1 MTIVDDI
8 NLVSNDYACVR
19 RGGVMRRLLV
29 MGGCARLDGLVLGQ
43 FVALALLLTRL
54 RCDG

>member
-1 MTIVDDI
+1 MAIVDDI
-8 NLVSNDYACVR
+8 DLVSHDNAGVR
-19 RGGVMRRLLV
+19 GGGVMRRLLV
-29 MGGCARLDGLVLGQ
+29 MGGSARLDGLVLGQ